1 MSRQLLAA
9 LSLGLCLVS
18 TATLAADPSLHEVY
32 QAAEAGNYRA
42 AQGMMDQVLHDHPNS
57 GKAHFVE
64 AELLAKEG
72 QVHGARTEL
81 ATAERLEPGLPFAK
95 PEAVAELKARLTPNT
110 GVPARY
116 EAVAPQGNGS
126 GLPWGMILMGIGL
139 VLALLYFVRSRAQA
153 PVIVPAS
160 SGNGWTGGSNWGPG
174 PQPYGAGGVGPLA
187 GPMAPTGG
195 AGSGILGSLA
205 TGAAVGA
212 GVVAGEALM
221 HRVLDG
227 GHREDVI
234 QPVQTPAQSGFW
246 DANSPSPDQ
255 NYDMG
260 SQDFGVNDAGSWD
273 DGGSSG
279 SDDWT

>member
-9 LSLGLCLVS
+9 LSLSLCLVS

-42 AQGMMDQVLHDHPNS
+42 AQSMMDQVLHDHPNS

-72 QVHGARTEL
+72 QLHGARTEL

-95 PEAVAELKARLTPNT
+95 PESVAELKARLTPNA

-116 EAVAPQGNGS
+116 EAVAPQGNGG
-126 GLPWGMILMGIGL
+126 GLPWGLILMGIGL

-153 PVIVPAS
+153 PVIVPAN
-160 SGNGWTGGSNWGPG
+160 SGNGWVGGSNWGSG
-174 PQPYGAGGVGPLA
+174 PQPYGAGGV

-221 HRVLDG
+221 HRILDG

-234 QPVQTPAQSGFW
+234 PSGPSPAQSGFW
-246 DANSPSPDQ
+246 DTAAPAPDP

-260 SQDFGVNDAGSWD
+260 GQDFGVNDAGSWD